1 MHITFP
7 HIPMNSHAEGEN
19 FETRCCYTFYRFM
32 KFYHALNEHERVRL
46 AILET
51 AAETHMSAGYV
62 AKILVEN
69 GLQAPKS
76 CFPHEFV
83 NFIESKSS
91 LDPWAAG
98 AMSYAQNKLAK
109 QWHIRMHEAAQQCV
123 SHTASNG
130 QFASA

>member
-7 HIPMNSHAEGEN
+7 HIPMNNHLDHET
-19 FETRCCYTFYRFM
+19 FDTRCCYTFYRYM

-51 AAETHMSAGYV
+51 ATETNMSAGYI

-76 CFPHEFV
+76 CFPEEFV
-83 NFIESKSS
+83 SFIESKSS

-109 QWHIRMHEAAQQCV
+109 QWHIRLCQM
-123 SHTASNG
+123 G
-130 QFASA
+130 QNSLVESGFASA